1 MENTVNAY
9 RTHQALV
16 GAFILIAAA
25 LAIVI
30 YGATDLGALAAAGIF
45 ILVVGIG
52 IAALSLMFSGTPDKF
67 GPSERVYRL
76 VAGVLLAIIGAVLLL
91 HGFGAAWYILIA
103 VLLIGIAILGAL
115 TAISNSKQAKY

>member
-1 MENTVNAY
+1 M
-9 RTHQALV
+9 
-16 GAFILIAAA
+16 
-25 LAIVI
+25 
-30 YGATDLGALAAAGIF
+30 
-45 ILVVGIG
+45 VGIG

>member
-1 MENTVNAY
+1 MENTGNAY
-9 RTHQALV
+9 RTRQALV

>member
-1 MENTVNAY
+1 MENTGNAY
-9 RTHQALV
+9 RTRQALV

-30 YGATDLGALAAAGIF
+30 YGATDRGALAAAGI
-45 ILVVGIG
+45 VSRGVGIG

-115 TAISNSKQAKY
+115 TAISNSKKAKY